1 MLSVLRRLVRSRHA
15 SISITTAFGM
25 TMLIGSAAFAVD
37 LGSLYLDR
45 RKLQGIADA
54 AAMAA
59 AGRPGEELAAAE
71 RIIAANCDCGITIA
85 ALTPGTY
92 VADPSIQA
100 EQRFTGGG
108 TSPNAIRITL
118 TRDRPLFFGSF
129 LTGRRDSIIRATATG
144 ARRGYAAFSLGS
156 RVAALNGGLPKD
168 RTSTR
173 LNSSH

>member
-1 MLSVLRRLVRSRHA
+1 
-15 SISITTAFGM
+15 M

-54 AAMAA
+54 AAMSA
-59 AGRPGEELAAAE
+59 AGRPGEESAAAE

-92 VADPSIQA
+92 VADPSIPA

-108 TSPNAIRITL
+108 NSPNAIRITL
-118 TRDRPLFFGSF
+118 TRDNQL
-129 LTGRRDSIIRATATG
+129 GREPGRE
-144 ARRGYAAFSLGS
+144 
-156 RVAALNGGLPKD
+156 RVGQD
-168 RTSTR
+168 
-173 LNSSH
+173 